1 MYYEDLRSI
10 CNHFL
15 CLFGFLPKSIRKT
28 CFFVQTSLSF
38 HNQGF
43 EFRSKVSLPTPYQ
56 NSNFDLHFQLLVRM
70 QSFISELIFLFEFE
84 FEALL
89 LNSYSIRIQNFVSG
103 LLFKFKTSF
112 RVGRTILIRIYC
124 GFLLECKFDY
134 YTISKFRFQ
143 ILIRIRISL
152 GFRLRI
158 RKWSFEFEFEQLVGN
173 QALNLDSNKN

>member
-1 MYYEDLRSI
+1 
-10 CNHFL
+10 
-15 CLFGFLPKSIRKT
+15 
-28 CFFVQTSLSF
+28 
-38 HNQGF
+38 
-43 EFRSKVSLPTPYQ
+43 
-56 NSNFDLHFQLLVRM
+56 M

-173 QALNLDSNKN
+173 QALNSNSNLKTNPESRLAALLSDFNDVFNGTNFQLFIVTS